1 MPQLYSTLSKV
12 SAFAPSGKVCVAN
25 VAISCWALLRSI
37 KELSACFS
45 RTSWPQI
52 EPALI
57 DPTQLHQLGAN

>member
-45 RTSWPQI
+45 RTS
-52 EPALI
+52 
-57 DPTQLHQLGAN
+57 